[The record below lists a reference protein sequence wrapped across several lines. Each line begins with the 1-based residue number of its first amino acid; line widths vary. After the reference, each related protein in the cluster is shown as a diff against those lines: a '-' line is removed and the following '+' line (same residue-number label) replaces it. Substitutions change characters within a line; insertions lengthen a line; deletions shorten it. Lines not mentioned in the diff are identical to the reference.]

1 MSIRTRILALV
12 GSFAVMALIVTAL
25 GLMTIGDYN
34 AMLARFDHAYH
45 NAWRGERLNHL
56 VSNVVMESRGIYGA
70 HDTGEA
76 QTFAANLNRNLD
88 DMEQLLTE
96 WQGDATPDEAV
107 RLKPLVS
114 DASQFIALRR
124 KVAQLGAAGASE
136 QAEQLGLSNRQ
147 TRIAFQDKVET
158 MVTTT
163 RAQLATARTAVDG
176 YTRRRAASF
185 FVTAL
190 IGIGVMLALAL
201 WIISQT
207 ITRPLRELAMAIVKT
222 SKGEHDIPLPQ
233 PRGTDEISEVWRAVA
248 VLRDRGIEHEL
259 LATAQREAERQAEMK
274 LREILLD

>member
-56 VSNVVMESRGIYGA
+56 VSNVVMESRGIYIA
-70 HDTGEA
+70 HDTGET
-76 QTFAANLNRNLD
+76 QTFANNLNRNLD
-88 DMEQLLTE
+88 DMEQLLAE
-96 WQGDATPDEAV
+96 WQSDATPDEAV
-107 RLKPLVS
+107 RLKPLIS
-114 DASQFIALRR
+114 DASQFMALRR

-147 TRIAFQDKVET
+147 MRIAFQDKVEA
-158 MVTTT
+158 MVSTT
-163 RAQLATARTAVDG
+163 RAQLATTRSAVDG

-190 IGIGVMLALAL
+190 IGIGVMLALTM
-201 WIISQT
+201 WIVSRT
-207 ITRPLRELAMAIVKT
+207 ITGPLRDLATAIVKT
-222 SKGEHDIPLPQ
+222 SKGEHDVPLPE
-233 PRGTDEISEVWRAVA
+233 PHGTDEISKVWRAVA
-248 VLRDRGIEHEL
+248 VLREQGIEHER
-259 LATAQREAERQAEMK
+259 LASAQREAERLEELK